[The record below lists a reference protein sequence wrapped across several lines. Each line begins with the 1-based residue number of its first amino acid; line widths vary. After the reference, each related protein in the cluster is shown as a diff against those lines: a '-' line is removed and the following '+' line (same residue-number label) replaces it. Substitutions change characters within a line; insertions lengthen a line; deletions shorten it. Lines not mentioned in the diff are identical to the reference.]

1 MAKAPVTGESGFRQ
15 AIKLPHA
22 TALVAGTII
31 GASIFVQPSEI
42 TGQVHSIEG
51 VFVVWI
57 VAGIL
62 TLFGALICAELSSIF
77 IETGGVYVYLKQ
89 AFGSV
94 MGFLWGWAMFWS
106 MHTGIIAAV
115 AVIFARYTAYFYP
128 MTDFELRTV
137 AFILVIFHSAV
148 NYLGVR
154 HGSMLQTL
162 VTAGKVLVIAIIILV
177 GFTYGASLPDHF
189 QAGSFDGMSTSLGD
203 ILAALIAGLF
213 AFGGWHMV
221 TYNSEET
228 VNSRKTLP
236 RALILGTLLVTACYL
251 ALNTVYMYVLPLD
264 EVAASTR
271 IAADTADHL
280 MGSGG
285 GMFMAALVIFSTF
298 GSVSGII
305 LTGPR
310 VYYSMAKDGFLF
322 PWLGHLHPRFKT
334 PHRAIILQAVWAGFL
349 IYTGTYRELFTRV
362 IYTEWIFFGLMAIGL
377 ILLRKRKD
385 FERGYSIP
393 GYPVVPVIFVISCFV
408 IVFNHI
414 WNEPVESLTGL
425 SYVLIGLVAYFLF
438 RRSKKQVS

>member
-1 MAKAPVTGESGFRQ
+1 MDKDRGFKR

-42 TGQVHSIEG
+42 TGQVHSVGG
-51 VFVVWI
+51 VFIVWI

-62 TLFGALICAELSSIF
+62 TFFGALVCAELSSIF
-77 IETGGVYVYLKQ
+77 TKTGGVYTYLKE
-89 AFGSV
+89 AFNPA

-115 AVIFARYTAYFYP
+115 AVIFARYTGYFFP
-128 MTDFELRTV
+128 LNDLEIKLV
-137 AFILVIFHSAV
+137 AIILILFHSAV
-148 NYLGVR
+148 NYFGVK

-162 VTAGKVLVIAIIILV
+162 VTAGKVLVIGIIILA
-177 GFTYGASLPDHF
+177 GFAIGSKLPNHF
-189 QAGSFDGMSTSLGD
+189 EAGSFESMSTSPGD
-203 ILAALIAGLF
+203 ILSALIAGLF

-228 VNSRKTLP
+228 VDAKRTIPK
-236 RALILGTLLVTACYL
+236 ALLWGTLIVTVCYL
-251 ALNTVYMYVLPLD
+251 ALNTVYLYVLPLD
-264 EVAASTR
+264 KVASSTK
-271 IAADTADHL
+271 IAADTADYL

-285 GMFMAALVIFSTF
+285 GMFMAGLVMFSTF
-298 GSVSGII
+298 GSISGII

-310 VYYSMAKDGFLF
+310 VYYSMAQDGLLF
-322 PWLGHLHPRFKT
+322 KWVGVLHSRYGT
-334 PHRAIILQAVWAGFL
+334 PHRAIFLQAIWASILVF
-349 IYTGTYRELFTRV
+349 TGTYRELFTRV

-385 FERGYSIP
+385 ISRGYSIF
-393 GYPVVPVIFVISCFV
+393 GYPWIPVIFIICCFT

-414 WNEPVESLTGL
+414 LNEPVESLTGL
-425 SYVLIGLVAYFLF
+425 SYVLAGLVVYFFLKF
-438 RRSKKQVS
+438 NKKSIT